1 MNELNISH
9 VDAAKYV
16 NVTRHTVTDIW
27 DKKVFSPKSE
37 HLNKLFEFIKEEIN
51 RRILIAKKDIEI
63 LDNLSNSDVFW
74 DQISNIEKIKG
85 EKYVYDLTIEDNHN
99 FIANNLFVHNSNI
112 SDALCFVLGRLGI
125 KSMRAAKARN
135 LIFQGTKVAS
145 PAKEAIVEIVFDN
158 SDNTFSIEES
168 EISIKRIV
176 RLNGQSIYK
185 INNETKTRQ
194 EVLSLLAQAGID
206 PNGFNIILQGEIQNF
221 VKMHTEERRKII
233 EEVSGISIYESRKE
247 KSMRELD
254 KADEKQKE
262 VFSILRERTAY
273 LNNLEK
279 ERQQALKYKKL
290 EADIKKF
297 KASII
302 HVDLTKRKN
311 HVKEIVETIGKKNK
325 EIEKIKQEISK
336 FSEEIKNSE
345 EKIIAINKKI
355 QESTG
360 LEQEKLNQE
369 ITAARAE
376 IAGLNVK
383 IENHENKLSSISKQ
397 KIEMQESIRKGEI
410 ELKEL
415 KNESPSTTRKEKD
428 ILSKKTELEKLEEKR
443 KRFYMLK
450 SELKSMREKFDDKKS
465 ALQSYDNESN
475 FLVKQI
481 ESISGQLF
489 DKKTSPE
496 IVDELKS
503 SLFQKKNILD
513 NLNKREIELE
523 KIAFSSEKEIE
534 KQNKINETIAK
545 MDICPLCKSKITKEH
560 IENIHK
566 EIYPKVA
573 SLKKELEDSDKELT
587 QIGIKKGMLLEEIE
601 KISSEISKR
610 ETDLIKI
617 SNANEKK
624 NTIKALN
631 DKIIIAKKELSEIEK
646 LKNNLE
652 KELEENS
659 NVEQKYET
667 ARVELQE
674 ISLRTKENVN
684 SEISFKQ
691 REYERLKITIKQ
703 LSREEKDVKEELS
716 GFKKKFEEREK
727 VLEKKKKQEEELVLK
742 FQNFIKERDGF
753 QAKIR
758 KDEQDSL
765 IKKNFIYNIEQ
776 EINNV
781 KIEKARIDAEIEN
794 LEMEML
800 NFPDTEF
807 IGGSRESL
815 SEKLS
820 KIQEVFSQMGPVN
833 LRSVEVY
840 DEIKKEY
847 DAVNEKANSIT
858 KEKDSILRIIH
869 DIDVKKKKVFLKTL
883 GELNEIFSRNFAQ
896 ISLKGQVSLELENT
910 KEPFE
915 GGVGIL
921 VKTGHGKYFDVTSL
935 SGGEQ
940 TMVALSLIFAIQEL
954 NPYCFYIL
962 DEIDAALDKRNSER
976 LGGLLRKYMQ
986 KGQYIVITH
995 NDEIIT
1001 NATNLYGLSMHE
1013 GISKVV
1019 SLRV

>member
-1 MNELNISH
+1 MAYIKKLVMHGFKSFPRKTEIPFTSGI
-9 VDAAKYV
+9 
-16 NVTRHTVTDIW
+16 NV
-27 DKKVFSPKSE
+27 
-37 HLNKLFEFIKEEIN
+37 
-51 RRILIAKKDIEI
+51 ILGPNGSGK
-63 LDNLSNSDVFW
+63 
-74 DQISNIEKIKG
+74 
-85 EKYVYDLTIEDNHN
+85 
-99 FIANNLFVHNSNI
+99 SNI
-112 SDALCFVLGRLGI
+112 SDALCFVLGRLSI

-135 LIFQGTKVAS
+135 LIFLGTKAAS
-145 PAKEAIVEIVFDN
+145 PAREAIVEIVFDN
-158 SDNTFSIEES
+158 SDKTFSLES
-168 EISIKRIV
+168 EEVSIKRIV

-194 EVLSLLAQAGID
+194 EVLSLLAQAGVD

-221 VKMHTEERRKII
+221 VRMHTEERRKII

-247 KSMRELD
+247 KSLKELE
-254 KADEKQKE
+254 KTEEKQKE

-302 HVDLTKRKN
+302 NVDINKRKAQIKN
-311 HVKEIVETIGKKNK
+311 IQESISKKNK
-325 EIEKIKQEISK
+325 EIEKIKQDISRLT
-336 FSEEIKNSE
+336 EGIKNSE
-345 EKIIAINKKI
+345 EKILSINKKI

-369 ITAARAE
+369 ITSIRAD
-376 IAGLNVK
+376 IAGLKVK
-383 IENHENKLSSISKQ
+383 IENSENKLSSLSKQ
-397 KIEMQESIRKGEI
+397 RIETQESIRKEEL

-415 KNESPSTTRKEKD
+415 QNESPSLVKKEKE
-428 ILSKKTELEKLEEKR
+428 IVNKKSELERLEEKR

-450 SELKSMREKFDDKKS
+450 SELKSIREKFEDKKS
-465 ALQSYDNESN
+465 TLQSYDNESN

-481 ESISGQLF
+481 ESLSGQLF
-489 DKKTSPE
+489 DKRTSQETVEELKTSLSQKR
-496 IVDELKS
+496 EL
-503 SLFQKKNILD
+503 LQT
-513 NLNKREIELE
+513 LNKREIELE
-523 KIAFSSEKEIE
+523 KISFSSEKEIE
-534 KQNKINETIAK
+534 KQNKITETISK
-545 MDICPLCKSKITKEH
+545 MDICPLCKSKITKDH
-560 IENIHK
+560 IESIHK
-566 EIYPKVA
+566 EIFPKVS
-573 SLKKELEDSDKELT
+573 SLKKELEDSDKELS
-587 QIGIKKGMLLEEIE
+587 QIGVKKEMLSEEIE
-601 KISSEISKR
+601 KLTSEVSKR
-610 ETDLIKI
+610 EMDLIKI
-617 SNANEKK
+617 LNINEKR
-624 NTIKALN
+624 NAIKSLN
-631 DKIIIAKKELSEIEK
+631 DKIIISKKELSEIEK
-646 LKNNLE
+646 LKINLE

-667 ARVELQE
+667 ARIELQE

-691 REYERLKITIKQ
+691 REYERLKISLKQ
-703 LSREEKDVKEELS
+703 FSREEEDIKEEFET
-716 GFKKKFEEREK
+716 FKKKFDEK
-727 VLEKKKKQEEELVLK
+727 EKILEKKKKQEEELIQK
-742 FQNFIKERDGF
+742 FQAMIKDRDDL

-758 KDEQDSL
+758 KEEQDSL

-776 EINNV
+776 EINNI
-781 KIEKARIDAEIEN
+781 KIDKARIDAEIEN
-794 LEMEML
+794 FEMEML
-800 NFPDTEF
+800 NFPDIEL

-815 SEKLS
+815 VERLT
-820 KIQEVFSQMGPVN
+820 KIQEAFSQIGPVN

-847 DAVNEKANSIT
+847 DTVNEKANSIT
-858 KEKDSILRIIH
+858 KEKESILKIIH

-883 GELNEIFSRNFAQ
+883 NELNEIFSRNFAQ
-896 ISLKGQVSLELENT
+896 ISLKGQVSLELENP

-986 KGQYIVITH
+986 RGQYIVITH
-995 NDEIIT
+995 NDEVIT
-1001 NATNLYGLSMHE
+1001 NATNLYGISMHE
-1013 GISKVV
+1013 GVSKVV
-1019 SLRV
+1019 SLKV

>member
-1 MNELNISH
+1 MAYIKKLVMHGFKSFPKKTEIPFTSGI
-9 VDAAKYV
+9 
-16 NVTRHTVTDIW
+16 NVVLGPNGSG
-27 DKKVFSPKSE
+27 K
-37 HLNKLFEFIKEEIN
+37 
-51 RRILIAKKDIEI
+51 
-63 LDNLSNSDVFW
+63 
-74 DQISNIEKIKG
+74 
-85 EKYVYDLTIEDNHN
+85 
-99 FIANNLFVHNSNI
+99 SNI
-112 SDALCFVLGRLGI
+112 SDALCFVLGRLSI

-135 LIFQGTKVAS
+135 LIFLGTKAAS
-145 PAKEAIVEIVFDN
+145 PAKEAVVEIVFDN
-158 SDNTFSIEES
+158 SDNTFSIEKD

-185 INNETKTRQ
+185 INGETKTRQ

-233 EEVSGISIYESRKE
+233 EEVSGISIYEVRKE
-247 KSMRELD
+247 KSLKELD
-254 KADEKQKE
+254 KTEDKQKE

-290 EADIKKF
+290 EEDIKKF

-302 HVDLTKRKN
+302 SVDLNKRKN
-311 HVKEIVETIGKKNK
+311 HLKEIHELISKKNK
-325 EIEKIKQEISK
+325 EIEKIKQDISK
-336 FSEEIKNSE
+336 ISEEIKNSE
-345 EKIIAINKKI
+345 EKIISINKKI

-360 LEQEKLNQE
+360 FEQEKLNQE
-369 ITAARAE
+369 ITSIRAE

-383 IENHENKLSSISKQ
+383 IENHENKLSSLSKQ
-397 KIEMQESIRKGEI
+397 ESETQELIRKGDL

-415 KNESPSTTRKEKD
+415 KNESPSVMKKEKE
-428 ILSKKTELEKLEEKR
+428 IGSKKSELEKLEEKR
-443 KRFYMLK
+443 KRFYIIK
-450 SELKSMREKFDDKKS
+450 SELKSMREKFEDKRS
-465 ALQSYDNESN
+465 ALQSYENESN

-481 ESISGQLF
+481 ESLSSQLF
-489 DKKTSPE
+489 DKRTSTE
-496 IVDELKS
+496 IIDELKS
-503 SLFQKKNILD
+503 SLSQKRNLQD
-513 NLNKREIELE
+513 SLNKRVIELE
-523 KIAFSSEKEIE
+523 KISFSNEREIE
-534 KQNKINETIAK
+534 KQNKINETISK

-560 IENIHK
+560 IDSIHK
-566 EIYPKVA
+566 EIFPKVT
-573 SLKKELEDSDKELT
+573 SLKKELEDSDKELS
-587 QIGIKKGMLLEEIE
+587 QIGLKKEMLSEEIE
-601 KISSEISKR
+601 KIGSELSKR

-617 SNANEKK
+617 YNINEKK
-624 NTIKALN
+624 NAIKSLN
-631 DKIIIAKKELSEIEK
+631 DKIIISRKELSEIEK
-646 LKNNLE
+646 LKVNLE
-652 KELEENS
+652 KELDENI

-667 ARVELQE
+667 LRVELQE
-674 ISLRTKENVN
+674 ISLRTRENVS

-691 REYERLKITIKQ
+691 REYERLKIALKQ
-703 LSREEKDVKEELS
+703 FSREEEDVKEELS
-716 GFKKKFEEREK
+716 TFRKKFEEREK
-727 VLEKKKKQEEELVLK
+727 VLEKKRKQEEELVLK
-742 FQNFIKERDGF
+742 SQNLIKERDSL
-753 QAKIR
+753 QAKVR

-781 KIEKARIDAEIEN
+781 KIDKAKVDAEIEN

-800 NFPDTEF
+800 NFPDIE
-807 IGGSRESL
+807 IIKGSRESL
-815 SEKLS
+815 SERLS
-820 KIQEVFSQMGPVN
+820 KIQEAFSQIGPVN

-847 DAVNEKANSIT
+847 DIINEKANSIS
-858 KEKDSILRIIH
+858 KEKESILRIIH

-883 GELNEIFSRNFAQ
+883 SELNEIFSRNFAQ
-896 ISLKGQVSLELENT
+896 ISLKGQVSLELENP

-915 GGVGIL
+915 GGVGIV

-976 LGGLLRKYMQ
+976 LGGLLKKYMQ
-986 KGQYIVITH
+986 RGQYIVISH

-1013 GISKVV
+1013 GVSKVI
-1019 SLRV
+1019 SLKV